1 MNPQQIPTDTVI
13 EHPGEVAHQLESL
26 PQAERAELWASIS
39 VEDRGAAIPYLHD
52 EIKAALL
59 EEASLE
65 ELQDLTENMAAGDVA
80 DVLDLID
87 VDIAQDVV
95 DNLSEEFQEQVRE
108 SLSFED
114 DQVGRWLRHDG
125 YRYSAARTVRQVLDN
140 IKRKGFP
147 AYTDRVF
154 VISRDDRYRGAIAMS
169 SILEANDEVQLKEL
183 QLISNDHTFD
193 PNANISDVTAEFRKV
208 HFISAAVVDQQ
219 GFYLG
224 RITAEDAATILQDS
238 ADHQLMSMA
247 GLDEEDDLFSPVL
260 SSAKRRALWLGINLL
275 TALLASYVIGLFE
288 DSVQQL
294 VALAV
299 LMPIVASMGG
309 IAGSQTLTIV
319 IRGIALGRLN
329 SKNTRTLLLKE
340 LGVGVL
346 NGILWASVV
355 GALAFLWFDN
365 LLLGVVIAAAILINL
380 LAAALAGMIIPVVLE
395 RLDLDPALSGSVV
408 LTTVTDVVGFMSF
421 LGLATLLLL

>member
-1 MNPQQIPTDTVI
+1 MEPDSPTPDIPFS
-13 EHPGEVAHQLESL
+13 HPGELAHQLESL
-26 PQAERAELWASIS
+26 PQTERGELWEALG
-39 VEDRGAAIPYLHD
+39 VEERGAVIPYLHD

-59 EEASLE
+59 EDASLQ

-87 VDIAQDVV
+87 DEVAQDVV
-95 DNLSEEFQEQVRE
+95 DNLSEVIQERVRE
-108 SLSFED
+108 SLSFEY

-125 YRYSAARTVRQVLDN
+125 YRYSATRSVRQVLDN
-140 IKRKGFP
+140 IKRRGLP
-147 AYTDRVF
+147 EYTDRVF
-154 VISRDDRYRGAIAMS
+154 IISRADRYQGAVALS
-169 SILEANDEVQLKEL
+169 SILEADAEVLLKDL
-183 QLISNDHTFD
+183 PLLANDHTFEPD
-193 PNANISDVTAEFRKV
+193 ADISAVTSEFRKV
-208 HFISAAVVDQQ
+208 HFISAAVVDTQ
-219 GFYLG
+219 GYYLG

-238 ADHQLMSMA
+238 ADHQLMNMA
-247 GLDEEDDLFSPVL
+247 GLDEEDDLFAPVIG
-260 SSAKRRALWLGINLL
+260 SAKRRAVWLGINLL
-275 TALLASYVIGLFE
+275 TALLASYVIGLFQ

-319 IRGIALGRLN
+319 IRGMALDRLN
-329 SKNTRTLLLKE
+329 LKNTRTLLLKE
-340 LGVGVL
+340 LGVGLL
-346 NGILWASVV
+346 NGLLWAVVV
-355 GALAFLWFDN
+355 GILAYLWFGN
-365 LLLGVVIAAAILINL
+365 SMLGVVIAAAILINL
-380 LAAALAGMIIPVVLE
+380 LAAALAGMLIPVFLG

>member
-1 MNPQQIPTDTVI
+1 MEPDLPTTNI
-13 EHPGEVAHQLESL
+13 AFNHPGELAHQLESL
-26 PQAERAELWASIS
+26 PQTERGELWEALG
-39 VEDRGAAIPYLHD
+39 VEERGAVIPYLHD

-59 EEASLE
+59 EDASLQ

-87 VDIAQDVV
+87 DEVAQDVV
-95 DNLSEEFQEQVRE
+95 DNLSEVIQEQVRE

-125 YRYSAARTVRQVLDN
+125 YRYSATRSVRQVLDN
-140 IKRKGFP
+140 IKRRGLP
-147 AYTDRVF
+147 DYTDRIF
-154 VISRDDRYRGAIAMS
+154 IISRADRYQGAVALS
-169 SILEANDEVQLKEL
+169 SILEADDEVLL
-183 QLISNDHTFD
+183 RDLPLLANDHTFEPD
-193 PNANISDVTAEFRKV
+193 ADISEVTSEFRKV
-208 HFISAAVVDQQ
+208 HFISAAVVDTQ
-219 GFYLG
+219 GYYLG

-247 GLDEEDDLFSPVL
+247 GLDEEDDLFAPVIG
-260 SSAKRRALWLGINLL
+260 SAKRRAVWLGINLL

-319 IRGIALGRLN
+319 IRGMALDRLN
-329 SKNTRTLLLKE
+329 IKNTRTLLFKE
-340 LGVGVL
+340 LGVGLL
-346 NGILWASVV
+346 NGLLWAIVV
-355 GALAFLWFDN
+355 GVLAYLWFGN
-365 LLLGVVIAAAILINL
+365 PMLGVVIAAAILINL
-380 LAAALAGMIIPVVLE
+380 LAAALAGMLIPVILE